1 MSISQRQ
8 NVILQFLAERRF
20 ITVQELARLTYTSPS
35 SIRRDL
41 AHLQNMGLVKRS
53 HGGVSLPDPA
63 RGVASFH
70 DRRSKN
76 VAEKRLI
83 AKKAAVLLKDNQSIL
98 LDGSSTAGFLLP
110 HIAKLKGTTLFTNNM
125 STALAAIELGVDTH
139 CIGGRAVNGS
149 SVLSGIE
156 AYRSVAALRA
166 DILFFSSQSL
176 DRDGTISDS
185 TQEENYL
192 RSLMI
197 QSAKESVF
205 LCSNDKFDQRALH
218 ALTSLDEIGCA
229 VFDREYPELQCR
241 CTIL

>member
-8 NVILQFLAERRF
+8 NTILQLLTDRRF
-20 ITVQELARLTYTSPS
+20 ITVQELARITYTSPS

-41 AHLQNMGLVKRS
+41 TYLQNNGLVKRS
-53 HGGVSLPDPA
+53 RGGVTLPDPVQ
-63 RGVASFH
+63 GVASFH
-70 DRRSKN
+70 DRRSKS

-83 AKKAAVLLKDNQSIL
+83 AKKAAALLKDNQSIL

-110 HIAKLKGTTLFTNNM
+110 HIAKMTAVTLFTNNI
-125 STALAAIELGVDTH
+125 STALTAIELGIDTH

-156 AYRSVAALRA
+156 AYRSVSALHT
-166 DILFFSSQSL
+166 DLLFFSSQSL

-205 LCSNDKFDQRALH
+205 LCSSDKFDQRALH
-218 ALTSLDEIGCA
+218 ALTTLDEIDYA

-241 CTIL
+241 CRVL

>member
-1 MSISQRQ
+1 MSMTPRQ
-8 NVILQFLAERRF
+8 NTILQLLTERQF
-20 ITVQELARLTYTSPS
+20 ITVQELARLTFTSPS

-41 AHLQNMGLVKRS
+41 TYMQNNGLVKRS
-53 HGGVSLPDPA
+53 HGGVMLPDPVQ
-63 RGVASFH
+63 GVASFH
-70 DRRSKN
+70 DRRLKS
-76 VAEKRLI
+76 VTEKRLI
-83 AKKAAVLLKDNQSIL
+83 AKKAAVLLKDNQSVL
-98 LDGSSTAGFLLP
+98 LDGSSTAACMLP
-110 HIAKLKGTTLFTNNM
+110 HMAKLTGITLFTNNI
-125 STALAAIELGVDTH
+125 STALAAIELGIDTH

-156 AYRSVAALRA
+156 AYRTVSSLRT
-166 DILFFSSQSL
+166 DLLFFSSQSL

-205 LCSNDKFDQRALH
+205 LCSSDKFDQRALH
-218 ALTSLDEIGCA
+218 ALTTLDEIGCA
-229 VFDREYPELQCR
+229 VFDREYPELRCS